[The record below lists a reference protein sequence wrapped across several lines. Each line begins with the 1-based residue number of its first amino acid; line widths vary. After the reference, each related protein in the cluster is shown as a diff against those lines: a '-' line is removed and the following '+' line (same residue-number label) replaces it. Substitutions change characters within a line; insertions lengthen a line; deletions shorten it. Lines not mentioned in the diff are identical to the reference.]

1 MDRASMIDT
10 HETCLTHAMVFQG
23 VQLDEKGE
31 PKAWRIENSWGKDAG
46 KDGYLI
52 MSADWYRLYGGEVD
66 VKRSYLSPELLKI
79 WDEGEDIEVMP
90 WENMGRTL
98 NPYRNA

>member
-1 MDRASMIDT
+1 
-10 HETCLTHAMVFQG
+10 
-23 VQLDEKGE
+23 
-31 PKAWRIENSWGKDAG
+31 
-46 KDGYLI
+46 